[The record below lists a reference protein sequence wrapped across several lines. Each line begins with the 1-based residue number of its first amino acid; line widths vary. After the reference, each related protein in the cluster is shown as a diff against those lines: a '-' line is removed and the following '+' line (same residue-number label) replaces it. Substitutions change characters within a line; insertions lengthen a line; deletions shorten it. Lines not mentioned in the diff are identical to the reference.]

1 MMVAIGDGLGV
12 ITSSGNG
19 DDGEDEDDEEK
30 VQGQLSKDDET
41 GWEMDTITQTVQ
53 QRMNR
58 FWQKPMNLIE
68 LTKPAWEDTANY
80 LRERNKK

>member
-1 MMVAIGDGLGV
+1 MMVAIGDSLGV

-19 DDGEDEDDEEK
+19 DDGEDEDDEET

-68 LTKPAWEDTANY
+68 LTQPAWEDAANY